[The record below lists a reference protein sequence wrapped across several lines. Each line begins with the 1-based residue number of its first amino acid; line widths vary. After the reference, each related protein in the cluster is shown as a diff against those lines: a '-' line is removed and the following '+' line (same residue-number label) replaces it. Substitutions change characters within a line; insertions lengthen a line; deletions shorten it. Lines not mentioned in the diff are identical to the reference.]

1 MSSLGAFQ
9 CKQQHKR
16 ERDNT
21 EVTVWRRRRE
31 HSSSACFAPL
41 SCSAARGVCSLNINV
56 NSGQPRLNSQ
66 PTPIMVPQH
75 TEAGCIWG
83 RHSTERAPTHHP
95 TSNTVFPPSAMKSS
109 TEKKKKKNPPPPWKL
124 YDWVGCTLNG
134 CVCVRCSVFMHVCT
148 WCTNLTRE
156 SMCVSI
162 GCVLVLPLHVPVWVW
177 VLVLV
182 SLWGPVLVSDLQQED
197 ILGYQDIHGEWGQFL
212 KKRKYF
218 FYTVGTLCKN
228 CYLFGW
234 SVLLYSE
241 DMWLF

>member
-1 MSSLGAFQ
+1 MNSLGAFQ

-21 EVTVWRRRRE
+21 EATVWRRRRE

-109 TEKKKKKNPPPPWKL
+109 TEKKKKKILHLPVNYTTEWAAHL
-124 YDWVGCTLNG
+124 MGV
-134 CVCVRCSVFMHVCT
+134 CVCAAVCSCMCAHDV
-148 WCTNLTRE
+148 LTSPE
-156 SMCVSI
+156 S
-162 GCVLVLPLHVPVWVW
+162 
-177 VLVLV
+177 
-182 SLWGPVLVSDLQQED
+182 
-197 ILGYQDIHGEWGQFL
+197 
-212 KKRKYF
+212 
-218 FYTVGTLCKN
+218 LCA
-228 CYLFGW
+228 FP
-234 SVLLYSE
+234 
-241 DMWLF
+241 